1 MGQDRGET
9 GGPWHGV
16 FNAGARG
23 DADLAVQ
30 RRVLTV
36 PNAVTLARLL
46 AVVPLVMLV
55 ISEQFAASFIVFAL
69 VALTDW
75 IDGYLARRLGQ
86 VSRLGQVLDPL
97 VDRFLIVAV
106 LVALLLTGLL
116 PTSLVLLVLLRDA
129 FVLLGVFVLYKGAP
143 TIPVTRTGKSATA
156 GLLLALTAALAG
168 AWLDSRLLQDGAI
181 VVMIVATV
189 GYYVAG
195 GQYALEVWR
204 QRSSAVDGE
213 GVAHGRPGKDDP
225 RA

>member
-1 MGQDRGET
+1 MGQDRRDAGDL
-9 GGPWHGV
+9 WHGV

-36 PNAVTLARLL
+36 PNAVTVTRLL
-46 AVVPLVMLV
+46 TVIPLVWLV
-55 ISEQFAASFIVFAL
+55 ISERFAASFAVFAL
-69 VALTDW
+69 VAATDW
-75 IDGYLARRLGQ
+75 MDGYLARRLGQ
-86 VSRLGQVLDPL
+86 VSRLGQILDPL
-97 VDRFLIVAV
+97 VDRVLIVAV

-129 FVLLGVFVLYKGAP
+129 LVLLGVFVLYRGAP
-143 TIPVTRTGKSATA
+143 TIPVTRTGKTATA

-204 QRSSAVDGE
+204 QRWPAGDGE